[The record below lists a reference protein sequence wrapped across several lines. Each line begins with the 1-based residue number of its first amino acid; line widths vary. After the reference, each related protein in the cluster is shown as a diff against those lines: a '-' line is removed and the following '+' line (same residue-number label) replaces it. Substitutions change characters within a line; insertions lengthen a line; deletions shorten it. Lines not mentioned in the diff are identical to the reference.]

1 MTRSPSVASI
11 PSTSVA
17 GARRRRAGIARV
29 QLLAA
34 LVAAGTAGPHGARHA
49 PVRGTMPVDD
59 RHARPADVADSAL
72 PADEARRVDSAVMA
86 IVATS
91 GIPGAVVAVVTK
103 AHLAYSHGYGAARL
117 SPRLAATPAMRYAIG
132 SVSKQFTA
140 AAILLL
146 AQDGKLS
153 LDDPVSRYLPALTRA
168 GDVTIRQLLSHT
180 SGYQDYWPQDYVMA
194 TMLVP
199 TTADAIL
206 STWATKPLDFE
217 PGTQWQYSNTNYV
230 IAGQIIERV
239 SGVPFMAFLQQRIFA
254 PLHMAGIAD
263 VNLDRL
269 GETDATGYY
278 RRALA
283 PLRPAPKEGRGWLF
297 AAGEL
302 AMPIADLARWDISLI
317 DRSLLAPASY
327 EALTREV
334 PLKDGTST
342 HYALGIDVNTVRGR
356 LVWSHTGEVSG
367 FTTSNVVYPADS
379 VAVIVY
385 VNQDASGAATE
396 ISQAISRVVL
406 APPATASAPPTPDGT
421 ASARAVF
428 VALQHGHLDRAQFT
442 DNANIYFDESAI
454 HDYESSL
461 GPLGAPRQFCQVA
474 TEPRGGMVFH
484 AYVATF
490 PERALVVTTY
500 VTPDGKLEQYL
511 VAAARQGSG
520 AACGS

>member
-1 MTRSPSVASI
+1 MTRSPSVAPI
-11 PSTSVA
+11 PSTPAATDRGRRLGVVA
-17 GARRRRAGIARV
+17 
-29 QLLAA
+29 LP
-34 LVAAGTAGPHGARHA
+34 LVAAIVVAGTL
-49 PVRGTMPVDD
+49 
-59 RHARPADVADSAL
+59 ARPSARGDGRSASAVPIADSGL
-72 PADEARRVDSAVMA
+72 SGEETRRIDSTVAA
-86 IVATS
+86 IVAAS
-91 GIPGAVVAVVTK
+91 GVPGAVVAVVTH
-103 AHLAYSHGYGAARL
+103 ARLAYRHGYGLARL

-146 AQDGKLS
+146 AQDGRLS
-153 LDDPVSRYLPALTRA
+153 LDDPVSRFLPALTRSR
-168 GDVTIRQLLSHT
+168 DVTIRQLLSHT

-194 TMLVP
+194 TMRVP

-217 PGTQWQYSNTNYV
+217 PGTAWQYSNTNYV
-230 IAGQIIERV
+230 IAGQIIERA
-239 SGVPFMAFLQQRIFA
+239 SGMPFMTFLQQRILA
-254 PLHMAGIAD
+254 PLGMAGIAD

-302 AMPIADLARWDISLI
+302 AMPIADLAKWDISLI

-327 EALTREV
+327 DALTHEV
-334 PLKDGTST
+334 PLANGSPT
-342 HYALGIDVNTVRGR
+342 HYALGIDVNVVRGR

-367 FTTSNVVYPADS
+367 FTTSNVVYPTDS

-396 ISQAISRVVL
+396 ISQAVGRIVL
-406 APPATASAPPTPDGT
+406 PPPATASAAAPAPDGT
-421 ASARAVF
+421 AAARAVF
-428 VALQHGHLDRAQFT
+428 VALQHGQLDRAQFT
-442 DNANIYFDESAI
+442 DNANIYFDDSAI

-474 TEPRGGMVFH
+474 TEARGGMVFH

-490 PERALVVTTY
+490 PARALVVTTY

-520 AACGS
+520 AACTS